1 MKGIAMDK
9 IRTAKIA
16 VNFVV
21 GAGVSKIVAGIIHNN
36 TNPERVTDKVAI
48 AGAAVVIGSMA
59 ADATSSYTDTKIDE
73 IVEWWNENVKPKLTK
88 ES

>member
-1 MKGIAMDK
+1 MDK
-9 IRTAKIA
+9 IRTTKIA

-21 GAGVSKIVAGIIHNN
+21 GAGVSKIVAGIIRNN